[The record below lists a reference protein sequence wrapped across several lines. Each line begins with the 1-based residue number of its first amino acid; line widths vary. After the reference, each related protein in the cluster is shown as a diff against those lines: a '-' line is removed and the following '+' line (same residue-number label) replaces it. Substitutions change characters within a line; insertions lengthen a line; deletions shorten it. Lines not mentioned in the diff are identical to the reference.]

1 MILDD
6 MLLCTLDL
14 LLTSYLLQL
23 TFLTA
28 EAKFT
33 SFMTDDVSLVSLAGT
48 LPSVWGSMGGFS
60 SLSVLLVHSTLMT
73 GTLPASWGS
82 NDSFM
87 SLSKLQLGNGIFA
100 GPLPQEWGSQ
110 LQTLSTLSIFN
121 CSITG
126 VSLHTA
132 HCSL

>member
-1 MILDD
+1 
-6 MLLCTLDL
+6 
-14 LLTSYLLQL
+14 
-23 TFLTA
+23 
-28 EAKFT
+28 
-33 SFMTDDVSLVSLAGT
+33 
-48 LPSVWGSMGGFS
+48 MGGFP
-60 SLSVLLVHSTLMT
+60 SLSVLLVHNTLMT

-87 SLSKLQLGNGIFA
+87 SMSKLQLGGCNFE

-110 LQTLSTLSIFN
+110 LQTFSILSIFN
-121 CSITG
+121 CDITG